1 MQVVAVAETN
11 HKRRGLAAQAAAAL
25 EQEAGR
31 QLLLPVFQILAAV
44 EVVDQMDFL
53 FSQARQAAP
62 ASSSSAMQYD
72 HD

>member
-1 MQVVAVAETN
+1 VAEAN
-11 HKRRGLAAQAAAAL
+11 RQRRGLAAQAAAAV

-44 EVVDQMDFL
+44 AVVDQIIL

-62 ASSSSAMQYD
+62 ALSS
-72 HD
+72 